1 MDEVRKPVTENPL
14 GTKPLG
20 RLLFSLAVPTVI
32 ANVVN
37 ALYNIVDQI
46 FIGQGVGTLG
56 NAATSIAFPLTTICL
71 AMGLMLGLGA
81 AAGFNLELGQ
91 ANAAADPLLRHDH
104 EERAKEIV
112 GSAVSAMVI
121 VGIIIMILVRL
132 FLTPMLKVFGA
143 TENILPLAEEYA
155 GITLWGIPFFLF
167 MMGTNPIV
175 RADRS
180 PKYSMAA
187 VVIGAVINII
197 LDPLFIFVCGWGI
210 AGAAWATVISQ
221 VISAVMLAVYFTR
234 FQSVQFELRD
244 FLPHCTEVEEDAED
258 ELGETNSETLRAL
271 REYIRTVLYVCKLGI
286 NSLIFQ
292 SSTVLVQITLNNM
305 LRIYG
310 ANSIY
315 GSDIPIAVC
324 GIVLKVNVIFISL
337 MIGLI
342 AGAQPI
348 CSYNYGAGKYS
359 RVHGTVRLFTKWA
372 VIIGTFSWA
381 IFELFPDKIFL
392 LFGNAGGDQLYFEYA
407 ERFMRTFLFFTFING
422 LQVCSATFFPAIGKP
437 LRGALISF
445 SKQILIF
452 MPLVLILPHFY
463 GLDGIMYAQPV
474 TDLLS
479 FIMAVSFLAY
489 EMHIMPREDAHP
501 VV

>member
-1 MDEVRKPVTENPL
+1 MKNDNVQIVENPL

-56 NAATSIAFPLTTICL
+56 NAATSVSFPLTTICL
-71 AMGLMLGLGA
+71 ALGLMLGLGA

-91 ANAAADPLLRHDH
+91 AHAAAAIPELRKDH

-112 GSAVSAMVI
+112 GCSTGAMVI
-121 VGIIIMILVRL
+121 AGVVILILVRI
-132 FLTPMLKVFGA
+132 FLDPMLRAFGA
-143 TENILPLAEEYA
+143 TDTIMPYAEVYA
-155 GITLWGIPFFLF
+155 GITSWGMPFFLF
-167 MMGTNPIV
+167 MMGSNPII

-180 PKYSMAA
+180 PRYSMAA
-187 VVIGAVINII
+187 VIIGAVTNII
-197 LDPLFIFVCGWGI
+197 LDPLFIFVFHWGI

-221 VISAVMLAVYFTR
+221 VLSAVILAAYYPR
-234 FQSVQFELRD
+234 FQSVHFTWKDFWPHQVERD
-244 FLPHCTEVEEDAED
+244 DDEEI
-258 ELGETNSETLRAL
+258 SSPAL
-271 REYIRTVLYVCKLGI
+271 SAVLEYCRTVLHVCKLGI

-292 SSTVLVQITLNNM
+292 SSALIVQITMNNM

-310 ANSIY
+310 AQTVY

-324 GIVLKVNVIFISL
+324 GIVLKINVIFISL

-342 AGAQPI
+342 SGAQPI

-359 RVHGTVRLFTKWA
+359 RVRGTVKLFTIWS
-372 VIIGTFSWA
+372 VVIGTFSWA
-381 IFELFPDKIFL
+381 IFQIFPDKIFL
-392 LFGNAGGDQLYFEYA
+392 LFGNAGGDELYFEYA
-407 ERFMRTFLFFTFING
+407 ERFMRVFLFFTFING
-422 LQVCSATFFPAIGKP
+422 LQICSATFFPSIGKP
-437 LRGALISF
+437 IRGAFLSF
-445 SKQILIF
+445 SKQILIL
-452 MPLVLILPHFY
+452 MPLLLILPQIY

-479 FIMAVSFLAY
+479 AILAVSFLAY
-489 EMHIMPREDAHP
+489 EMHIMPHIDLGTIPEQE
-501 VV
+501 